1 MDNLDLN
8 EIFRLQQDLKR
19 LNQEILDEIDKC
31 ERNHKL
37 ILETKAKET
46 PTKQASLRSS
56 IDFERFIFNNF
67 NKNDCH
73 DDVDNLLN
81 ITYIDNYSSLNS
93 SSSGRTSSLEF
104 DLPQLTGSNIESIVY
119 CQSNKNLSDISYV
132 EPTNKALID
141 SNSINNLLTNGS
153 FLDTSRMIPTPTSKS
168 STRLKKKRDRRSK
181 LMANCLCVQQ

>member
-46 PTKQASLRSS
+46 PTKQASLKSS
-56 IDFERFIFNNF
+56 IDFERFLLNNL
-67 NKNDCH
+67 NK
-73 DDVDNLLN
+73 DDDALN

-93 SSSGRTSSLEF
+93 SLSEHTSSLEF
-104 DLPQLTGSNIESIVY
+104 ELPQLNGSNIESMVY
-119 CQSNKNLSDISYV
+119 CQSNKNLSVLSNV
-132 EPTNKALID
+132 EPMNKTLID
-141 SNSINNLLTNGS
+141 SNSINNLLMNGS
-153 FLDTSRMIPTPTSKS
+153 FLDTSRMLPTQKSKS